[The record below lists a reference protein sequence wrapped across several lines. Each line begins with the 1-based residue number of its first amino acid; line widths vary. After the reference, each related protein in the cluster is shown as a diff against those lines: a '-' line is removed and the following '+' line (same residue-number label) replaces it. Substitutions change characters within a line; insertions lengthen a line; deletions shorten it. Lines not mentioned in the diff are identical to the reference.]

1 MLMKMGGRVDIFS
14 YQYPAALLRGA
25 PPQLDCKARVA
36 AQEGHIEEVRQ
47 KFEGKRIALLPS
59 YGEEVKGVALMEVA
73 RELYERGQLE
83 I

>member
-47 KFEGKRIALLPS
+47 KGP
-59 YGEEVKGVALMEVA
+59 
-73 RELYERGQLE
+73 
-83 I
+83 